1 MKWLWTATIVA
12 TLLNGASA
20 CAQNSDV
27 KPSATENARADS
39 AAADLVGTDMVA
51 ELSHS
56 VSATKAK
63 PGDVVKAALTQDV
76 LAHGRIIIRRGS
88 KLMGHVTETKVR
100 TKDDQESRLG
110 MVFDKAVL
118 KDGQEISFTAAILA
132 LAPGV
137 QVSSVDRPDQMPPP
151 ITSSNSSGNPQPMG
165 AGPQS
170 RNTMSSSG
178 NGSMNSAGGTNA
190 ASRSAQL
197 DQAASSSASTSESAS
212 TYGLMGGG
220 SRGVFGLPGL
230 RLAAIAGPVRTTI
243 ITSIRQNVKLESGTQ
258 LVIQVN
264 NLVR

>member
-1 MKWLWTATIVA
+1 MKWLWTAAIVA
-12 TLLNGASA
+12 ILLNGASA
-20 CAQNSDV
+20 CAQSSDV
-27 KPSATENARADS
+27 KTSATENARAES

-56 VSATKAK
+56 VSAKKAK
-63 PGDVVKAALTQDV
+63 PGDLVKAALTQDV

-118 KDGQEISFTAAILA
+118 KDGQEISFTAAIMA

-151 ITSSNSSGNPQPMG
+151 QTSSVSSSGNPQPMG

-170 RNTMSSSG
+170 RSTMSGSGSS
-178 NGSMNSAGGTNA
+178 SVNSATSSSA
-190 ASRSAQL
+190 ASRSVQL
-197 DQAASSSASTSESAS
+197 DQAAASASTSESAS

-230 RLAAIAGPVRTTI
+230 RLAALAGPVRTTI
-243 ITSIRQNVKLESGTQ
+243 ITSIRQDVKLESGTQ

-264 NLVR
+264 NVIR